1 MTNAKDFIEIILNI
15 IEESINNK
23 KYVKLDH
30 DFFTG
35 LFEMILDCMELVEL
49 FLQKE
54 KGEQKKQTVIE
65 IGETIVSRYY
75 PDKLDFYHQHIN
87 NLIETCI
94 QSFKILS
101 KVKLNQSS
109 CCLPFFQKKKKIKS
123 NLSF

>member
-1 MTNAKDFIEIILNI
+1 M
-15 IEESINNK
+15 NNK

-54 KGEQKKQTVIE
+54 NGEQKKQTVIE

-75 PDKLDFYHQHIN
+75 PDKLDLYHQHIN
-87 NLIETCI
+87 NVIETCI

-109 CCLPFFQKKKKIKS
+109 CCLPFFAKKK
-123 NLSF
+123 N